1 VARHGWRILI
11 VFHIDTPSPLLP
23 STFIRP
29 SHGLTAWSR
38 RQSDV
43 VCCSP
48 RIIGVIN
55 ADRENPMCARA
66 KRVTRLQKRS
76 LVRERD
82 ADVNRMRRVGTC
94 VIFLRPATK
103 SSAPVYR
110 RDVIY
115 DEHCLRTFIWFH
127 KSFLRETSFLI
138 GVYLRTAKKSISC
151 LADILNW
158 VWNRVKNSSEQRGN
172 KIFIEKIGGG
182 INAWC
187 KWNAILSKM
196 LDFWSCIYIVHTNVF

>member
-1 VARHGWRILI
+1 
-11 VFHIDTPSPLLP
+11 
-23 STFIRP
+23 
-29 SHGLTAWSR
+29 
-38 RQSDV
+38 
-43 VCCSP
+43 
-48 RIIGVIN
+48 
-55 ADRENPMCARA
+55 MCARA

-82 ADVNRMRRVGTC
+82 ADVNRMRRVGTR
-94 VIFLRPATK
+94 VISRGRRSISIILRPATK

-138 GVYLRTAKKSISC
+138 GVYLRTAKKSISR
-151 LADILNW
+151 LADILSW

-172 KIFIEKIGGG
+172 KIFIEKTRKG

-187 KWNAILSKM
+187 KWNAIVSKM
-196 LDFWSCIYIVHTNVF
+196 LDFWLYTYIVHTNVF